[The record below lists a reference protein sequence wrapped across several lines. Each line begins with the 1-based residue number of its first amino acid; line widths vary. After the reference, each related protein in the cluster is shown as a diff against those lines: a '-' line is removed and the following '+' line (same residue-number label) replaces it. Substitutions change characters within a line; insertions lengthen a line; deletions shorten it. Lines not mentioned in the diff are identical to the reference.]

1 MLFKLFRR
9 TLLIVISLFLLSI
22 VSFAIFMRD
31 PANQVFAGP
40 HFYSGYVSYMTNLL
54 QGDLGIT
61 YNGGESLWS
70 VILTVLPPTLELC
83 FVATLLGLL
92 FGILFGLIGAL
103 YRYHFCGKAISAI
116 SSLGISLPIFWFA
129 PILLYLAAV
138 YRWEISA
145 VGQVNLL
152 YDIEPVT
159 GFAVID
165 VWFINVPYRIKII
178 QDVLQHL
185 ALPSLV
191 LMIAPTMEIT
201 KIVQQRAVWVMS
213 QNYVKLPTA
222 KGWNTISLLHHY
234 VLRNTLPLLIPQL
247 PRLIT
252 FILAQCML
260 IESTFAWPGIGR
272 WIIDAVT
279 QQDYN
284 AIAAGVI
291 IIGLFIMIINL
302 FAELFMLILDPF
314 GKKGWYA
321 R

>member
-1 MLFKLFRR
+1 MLLTLFRR
-9 TLLIVISLFLLSI
+9 LLLIGINLVLLSL

-31 PANQVFAGP
+31 PANQVFSEP
-40 HFYSGYVSYMTNLL
+40 HLYSGYIDYVTNLL
-54 QGDLGIT
+54 DGDLGIT
-61 YNGGESLWS
+61 YNGGEHLLS

-83 FVATLLGLL
+83 FIAILLGLL
-92 FGILFGLIGAL
+92 FGVPLGLIGAFQ
-103 YRYHFCGKAISAI
+103 RNKVIGKAISAI
-116 SSLGISLPIFWFA
+116 SSLGISLPIFWIA

-145 VGQVNLL
+145 VGQTNLL
-152 YDIEPVT
+152 YDIQPIT

-165 VWFINVPYRIKII
+165 VWFMDVPYRTKVI
-178 QDVLQHL
+178 QNILQHL

-201 KIVQQRAVWVMS
+201 KIVQQRAEWVMN
-213 QNYVKLPTA
+213 QNYVKLANT
-222 KGWNTISLLHHY
+222 KGLSIFSILHRY
-234 VLRNTLPLLIPQL
+234 ILRNTMPLLIPQL

-260 IESTFAWPGIGR
+260 IEGTFAWPGIGR
-272 WIIDAVT
+272 WIIDALT
-279 QQDYN
+279 LQDYN
-284 AIAAGVI
+284 AIAAGI
-291 IIGLFIMIINL
+291 IVIGLFIMTINL
-302 FAELFMLILDPF
+302 LTELFTLALDPF